1 MSTTEGLTRAD
12 LARRLGVSV
21 SVLRKWEDT
30 FSPWLVTQ
38 KGVKGFGAAKVYDP
52 QDVRVLSLVHK
63 MRQEGLTLEQVRDGL
78 SDRLATAADEV
89 APDLPTVPDRPKEVS
104 LQSYVDL
111 LGRYEATEGQL
122 QAVTEERD
130 YLRQRVE
137 DLQDRLLDTQARAA
151 AAEGKIDLLRD
162 MGLTRAEG
170 AGQPVLPDE
179 DEAPA
184 GPGHTETETRPSFWD
199 RLLGRGRQE

>member
-21 SVLRKWEDT
+21 SVLRKWEDS

-63 MRQEGLTLEQVRDGL
+63 MRQEGLTVEQVREGL

-111 LGRYEATEGQL
+111 LGRYEATEGEL
-122 QAVTEERD
+122 TATSAERD
-130 YLRQRVE
+130 YLRERLRELE
-137 DLQDRLLDTQARAA
+137 DKLVDAERRAA
-151 AAEGKIDLLRD
+151 
-162 MGLTRAEG
+162 RAEG
-170 AGQPVLPDE
+170 ERDMLAGRP
-179 DEAPA
+179 
-184 GPGHTETETRPSFWD
+184 PGFWQ
-199 RLLGRGRQE
+199 RLFGGSRSQE